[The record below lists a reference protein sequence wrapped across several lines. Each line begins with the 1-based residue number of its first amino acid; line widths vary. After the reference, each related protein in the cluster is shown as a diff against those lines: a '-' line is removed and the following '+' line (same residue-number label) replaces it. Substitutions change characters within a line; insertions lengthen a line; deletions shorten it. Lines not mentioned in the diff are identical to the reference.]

1 MKYADHTRIAKELR
15 LANNKLAHQYS
26 EKKKRAAELS
36 IANTELAYQNK
47 EKEDRA
53 TELISINN
61 DLKKAEKY
69 QKQYIKGLEKIMYL
83 ISHGV
88 RQPICQIMGVSN
100 LLKCQK
106 NSTKEIAEMV
116 GYIRKSASALDFFT
130 KDLTKLIEKL
140 AHTHSSNKYTID
152 S

>member
-36 IANTELAYQNK
+36 IANTELVFQNK

-53 TELISINN
+53 SELIAINN

-88 RQPICQIMGVSN
+88 RQPICQIIGISN
-100 LLKCQK
+100 LLECQK
-106 NSTKEIAEMV
+106 NSTEEIIKMVSYVKE
-116 GYIRKSASALDFFT
+116 SAFALDFFT

-140 AHTHSSNKYTID
+140 TQTHSSKRYTID